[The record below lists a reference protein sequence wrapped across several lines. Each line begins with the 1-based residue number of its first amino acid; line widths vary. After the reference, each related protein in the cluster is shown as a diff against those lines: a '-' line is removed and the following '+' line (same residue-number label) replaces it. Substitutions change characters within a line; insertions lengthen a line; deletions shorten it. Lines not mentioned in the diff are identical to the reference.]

1 LTGEANGSRF
11 CELSSDDTLPPY
23 FLWKLRLNKALSQ
36 YITAFIGGQFSFGR
50 YELLKDYELPQQT
63 VDLGVSLKF

>member
-1 LTGEANGSRF
+1 MEIPLTLRF
-11 CELSSDDTLPPY
+11 AQGQAFS
-23 FLWKLRLNKALSQ
+23 K

-50 YELLKDYELPQQT
+50 YELLKDYELPKQT